1 LRSFDADII
10 TALAAVEARAFW
22 LVECHFDTTYY
33 FTDCD
38 IDLVYQGNVY
48 QSDQG
53 LKVSNIIQGS
63 GFSVDKAT
71 LEFGN
76 VGLWMSAIILN
87 EDVANDRV
95 IVKYI
100 MYSVEF
106 PVIAGGEIP
115 AGVQIIT
122 GDVTPLD
129 GDVTLLGGGGG
140 EFYSLAG
147 EPPTLFDGFL
157 TDWKLKEKTATFSLS
172 TEFMLWRKKALRL
185 PTPSCPWSFQ
195 GDECGYSGGED
206 WCDQSVE
213 RCKLLS
219 NYDSFGGRRYIAAI
233 EDKKLWW
240 GVKGFTG
247 GVG

>member
-22 LVECHFDTTYY
+22 LVDCYFDTTYR

-38 IDLVYQGNVY
+38 IDLVWNGNVY

-63 GFSVDKAT
+63 GFSVDKAM

-76 VGLWMSAIILN
+76 VGLWMSSIVLN
-87 EDVANDRV
+87 EDIANDRV
-95 IVKYI
+95 IVRYI
-100 MYSVEF
+100 MYSAEV
-106 PVIAGGEIP
+106 PVMAGGESGGGMI
-115 AGVQIIT
+115 VIT

-129 GDVTLLGGGGG
+129 GDVTVVSGG
-140 EFYSLAG
+140 EFYSLTG
-147 EPPTLFDGFL
+147 EPPKLFDGFVSN
-157 TDWKLKEKTATFSLS
+157 WKLNEPKIDIHLS
-172 TEFMLWRKKALRL
+172 TEFMLWRKKALRM
-185 PTPSCPWSFQ
+185 PTPSCPWSFK
-195 GDECGYSGGED
+195 GDECTYSGGED

-213 RCKLLS
+213 RCKALS
-219 NYDSFGGRRYIAAI
+219 NYDSFGGRRYIASI

-240 GVKGFTG
+240 GMKGYKG
-247 GVG
+247 GAG

>member
-22 LVECHFDTTYY
+22 LVECYFDTTYR

-38 IDLVYQGNVY
+38 IDLVYNGNVY

-63 GFSVDKAT
+63 GFSVDKAS

-76 VGLWMSAIILN
+76 VGLWMSSIVLN
-87 EDVANDRV
+87 EDVANDQV
-95 IVKYI
+95 IVRYI
-100 MYSVEF
+100 MYSIEV
-106 PVIAGGEIP
+106 PVMAGGEDA
-115 AGVQIIT
+115 AGIEIMT

-129 GDVTLLGGGGG
+129 GDVALIGGG
-140 EFYSLAG
+140 EFYSLTG
-147 EPPTLFDGFL
+147 TPPTLFDGFV
-157 TDWKLKEKTATFSLS
+157 TDWKLTEKSAVLNLA

-185 PTPSCPWSFQ
+185 PTPSCPWSFE

-213 RCKLLS
+213 RCKALS

-240 GVKGFTG
+240 GMKGYKG